1 MKSVSLIATAFMFLA
16 SSAHA
21 ASQRIDWEGD
31 EEPGTIVIST
41 SERKLNLVQDDGTAI
56 QYPIAVGRQGMQ
68 WKGTTRIT
76 HMRWRPEWRP
86 TPRMRRENP
95 RLPEVVKPGPRNP
108 LGVAA
113 LYLAQDVLR
122 IHGTNEPKSIG
133 KAASSGCFRMLNED
147 VSELYDLVV
156 PDTVVVVRD

>member
-1 MKSVSLIATAFMFLA
+1 MKSSLLITAALVCL
-16 SSAHA
+16 SSMAHA
-21 ASQRIDWEGD
+21 AGEQVEWLGD
-31 EEPGTIVIST
+31 EAPGTIVIST
-41 SERKLNLVQDDGTAI
+41 SERKLHLVQDGGTAI
-56 QYPIAVGRQGMQ
+56 QYPIAVGREGMQ
-68 WKGTTRIT
+68 WTGKTRIT

-95 RLPEVVKPGPRNP
+95 KLPEVVKAGPRNP

-147 VSELYDLVV
+147 VSELYDLVE
-156 PDTVVVVRD
+156 PDTIVIVEK